1 MPLYRLQ
8 RALARS
14 GVASRRAAE
23 ELIRSGRV
31 QVNGQIATL
40 GMSVDP
46 AADVITVDQRRV
58 RPMEVVWIALHK
70 PIGYVVTKKDTR
82 GRPTVFDLVP
92 SIPGLTYV
100 GRLDLLTSGLLL
112 MTTDGASANVL
123 THPRYGVE
131 REYRAEVRGKSVAEI
146 RHLLA
151 QPITIDERRVRI
163 ASYRVRSL
171 GRGLSEM
178 LLSLTEGRYRI
189 VRRICSQLDLTVE
202 QLARLSHGPIRLGR
216 LQPGKW
222 RYLTDHEL
230 KAVRELRAA

>member
-31 QVNGQIATL
+31 RVNGQIATL

-70 PIGYVVTKKDTR
+70 PIGYLVTKQDTR
-82 GRPTVFDLVP
+82 GRPTVFELVP

-112 MTTDGASANVL
+112 MTTDGAGANIL

-131 REYRAEVRGKSVAEI
+131 REYRAEVRGKPVAEI

-151 QPITIDERRVRI
+151 QPIIIDERRVRI
-163 ASYRVRSL
+163 ASSRVRSL
-171 GRGLSEM
+171 GRGLSEIV
-178 LLSLTEGRYRI
+178 LSLTEGRYRI
-189 VRRICSQLDLTVE
+189 VRRLCSQLDLTVE

-230 KAVRELRAA
+230 KAMRELRAA

>member
-1 MPLYRLQ
+1 
-8 RALARS
+8 
-14 GVASRRAAE
+14 
-23 ELIRSGRV
+23 
-31 QVNGQIATL
+31 
-40 GMSVDP
+40 
-46 AADVITVDQRRV
+46 
-58 RPMEVVWIALHK
+58 MEVVWIALHK
-70 PIGYVVTKKDTR
+70 PIGYLVTKQDTR
-82 GRPTVFDLVP
+82 GRPTVFELVP

-112 MTTDGASANVL
+112 MTTDGAGANIL

-131 REYRAEVRGKSVAEI
+131 REYRAEVRGKPVAEI

-151 QPITIDERRVRI
+151 QPIIIDERRVRI
-163 ASYRVRSL
+163 ASSRVRSL

-189 VRRICSQLDLTVE
+189 VRRLCSQLDLTVE

-230 KAVRELRAA
+230 KAMRELRAA